1 MTQTRRYF
9 RMFKTILFPT
19 DFSDVSRKA
28 VKYIKQLKGA
38 GAQEVVV
45 LHVID
50 ERELA
55 VLSQVGD
62 QYVQL
67 TTQLEEEIEKKLTA
81 IEADMAAAGFRVKL
95 KVVTGNP
102 FREIMAAADEKVSV
116 IVLGSHGRSNVAE
129 MLMGSVSENVIRHAK
144 VPVLVVSREV

>member
-1 MTQTRRYF
+1 
-9 RMFKTILFPT
+9 MFKTILFPT
-19 DFSDVSRKA
+19 DFSDVSQKA

-55 VLSQVGD
+55 VLAQVGD
-62 QYVQL
+62 LYVQL
-67 TTQLEEEIEKKLTA
+67 TAQMEEEIEKKMAA

-95 KVVTGNP
+95 IVKTGNP
-102 FREIMAAADEKVSV
+102 FREIMAAAGEKVSL
-116 IVLGSHGRSNVAE
+116 IVLGSHGRSNISE

-144 VPVLVVSREV
+144 VPILVISREM